1 MASVT
6 LTPEQIEKYRLILK
20 KTVPYTEQEV
30 IDIPLDSHN
39 YDWERL
45 KAYMAKK
52 SLQEAG
58 LLDEE
63 ENA

>member
-6 LTPEQIEKYRLILK
+6 LTPEQIEKYRELLK
-20 KTVPYTEQEV
+20 QAVPYTEEEAM
-30 IDIPLDSHN
+30 DIPLDSHD

-63 ENA
+63 EDD